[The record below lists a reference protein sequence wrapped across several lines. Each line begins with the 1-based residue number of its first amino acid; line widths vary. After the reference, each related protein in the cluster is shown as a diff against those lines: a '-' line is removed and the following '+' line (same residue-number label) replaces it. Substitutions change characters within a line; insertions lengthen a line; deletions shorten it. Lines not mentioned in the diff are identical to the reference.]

1 VIASVARLRA
11 ALKFANLVLVACAA
25 SVVALALLRPD
36 LDISQDPI
44 SEYVH
49 GPFAYVQ
56 VAVFFA
62 VGASS
67 IVIAAGLWRA
77 GGSERGRGRGG
88 GGVTAALTLA
98 WAVAIIIAGL
108 IDVEDQILNTE
119 KGAVHDLVAKTAFI
133 VLFGAAVTA
142 VRHTPRHSPRRIV
155 AGGMAAAMGAAL
167 AFTAATDGGRWFGL
181 TERVLAGT
189 AIAWLVLVGS
199 QLAMG

>member
-1 VIASVARLRA
+1 VIASIARLRA
-11 ALKFANLVLVACAA
+11 ALQFANGVLVACAA

-67 IVIAAGLWRA
+67 IVIAAGLGRA
-77 GGSERGRGRGG
+77 GGSERGRGR
-88 GGVTAALTLA
+88 VTAALTLA

-155 AGGMAAAMGAAL
+155 AGGVAAAMGAAL